1 MSYQDYL
8 RRRDNEMADQL
19 GTCQHCGAKTPNVF
33 GLRESEACTQCG
45 YMAWRFTDLDIAYYE
60 AWIAWNQVG
69 GILHPHQ
76 DKPLPRDRDPRYRA

>member
-19 GTCQHCGAKTPNVF
+19 GTCTHCRKPVESVF
-33 GLRESEACTQCG
+33 GLRESEACPHCG
-45 YMAWRFTDLDIAYYE
+45 YMAFRFTDKDVEYYE

-69 GILHPHQ
+69 GILCPHQ
-76 DKPLPRDRDPRYRA
+76 DKPLPRERDPRFVA